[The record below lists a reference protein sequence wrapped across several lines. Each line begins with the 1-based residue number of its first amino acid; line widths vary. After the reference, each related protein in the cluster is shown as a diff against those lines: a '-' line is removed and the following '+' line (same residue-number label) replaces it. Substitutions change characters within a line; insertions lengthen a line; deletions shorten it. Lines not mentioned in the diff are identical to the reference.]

1 MPEQD
6 DALKRVQ
13 EYEKLVLAYEA
24 LDEVIDAMLTQ
35 DRGQTEEMSVEELNR
50 SREMFRERNEML
62 NQLRFM
68 EHELMIEDDDTWRNR
83 PQT

>member
-35 DRGQTEEMSVEELNR
+35 YRGQTEEMSVEELNR
-50 SREMFRERNEML
+50 YREMFRERNEML